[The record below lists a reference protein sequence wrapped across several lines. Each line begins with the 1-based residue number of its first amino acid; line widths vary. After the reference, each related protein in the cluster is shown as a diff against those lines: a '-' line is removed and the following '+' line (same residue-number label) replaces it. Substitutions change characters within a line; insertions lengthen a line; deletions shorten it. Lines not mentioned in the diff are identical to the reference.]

1 MRDLEE
7 TATSSRSLMNN
18 VLDSEDDFLVFFS
31 FKETRKENKIY
42 GRSFVS
48 KMGLPS
54 TTYVSSS
61 GYLADGAL
69 LEGLRMRTR
78 AAAAAASSMGQQPP
92 PPPPPPHPKPCGLET
107 ELK

>member
-1 MRDLEE
+1 
-7 TATSSRSLMNN
+7 
-18 VLDSEDDFLVFFS
+18 
-31 FKETRKENKIY
+31 
-42 GRSFVS
+42 
-48 KMGLPS
+48 MGLPS

-78 AAAAAASSMGQQPP
+78 AAAAAAAAAASTVGQPP
-92 PPPPPPHPKPCGLET
+92 PPPPPPPPPKPCGLET